1 MDVVFLPEQF
11 GNDAMPGGIIG
22 VCFVMCGMVRNFFKF
37 EMKFSLRRFSTE
49 RTPRL
54 NHNSN
59 FVASSWE
66 MQFGKSIYRVKSF
79 FLARN

>member
-1 MDVVFLPEQF
+1 MQVLPTVSFGSSLLRKTLSLFLCDGMDVVFLPEQF

-49 RTPRL
+49 RTPL
-54 NHNSN
+54 D
-59 FVASSWE
+59 
-66 MQFGKSIYRVKSF
+66 
-79 FLARN
+79 